1 MELKKLIEKIAKEF
15 EKNKIV
21 YMIIGGQAVWG
32 YLCELCFC
40 RRPYYLQNYKRK
52 RKRYRGPEDNFN

>member
-15 EKNKIV
+15 EKHKID
-21 YMIIGGQAVWG
+21 YMIIGGQAVWE

-40 RRPYYLQNYKRK
+40 RGPYYL
-52 RKRYRGPEDNFN
+52 

>member
-15 EKNKIV
+15 EKYKID
-21 YMIIGGQAVWG
+21 YMIIGGQAVLE

-52 RKRYRGPEDNFN
+52 RKRYGRPKDHFN